1 MANFSQLRI
10 GLQIT
15 FFSGFILTGCVS
27 APTASAPTSSAW
39 NVFHEKKDRR
49 ESLSVSAPGQ
59 QTKTV
64 VVRTPYRIKR
74 YLISAD
80 GNYLAYL
87 TNEYGNYAIFVQ
99 HRVAELRVKWATVK
113 DSDGELEF
121 TSPDNVTYRSKKD
134 DISIRLADVRE
145 KLKQQFGSIR

>member
-1 MANFSQLRI
+1 LACCVVA
-10 GLQIT
+10 
-15 FFSGFILTGCVS
+15 GCASTS
-27 APTASAPTSSAW
+27 APVATVGEAAW
-39 NVFHEKKDRR
+39 SVFHEKKDRR

-59 QTKTV
+59 QARTV

-74 YLISAD
+74 YQISAD

-87 TNEYGNYAIFVQ
+87 TNEYGAYALFVQ
-99 HRVAELRVKWATVK
+99 HRVAELRIKCATVK

-121 TSPDNVTYRSKKD
+121 SGGDRVVYRSKRD

-145 KLKQQFGSIR
+145 KLKQQFGFAR